1 MQRTMTENTP
11 RKPRT
16 PDGYR
21 KPVDWKR
28 TSNDQK
34 AIKVAVIAIIVLLG
48 FAAFILVGV
57 LLRLGWEMVP

>member
-1 MQRTMTENTP
+1 MRSTMTDTP
-11 RKPRT
+11 PPKPRT

-34 AIKVAVIAIIVLLG
+34 VVKVAIVAIVLLIG
-48 FAAFILVGV
+48 FAAFVLAGV
-57 LLRLGWEMVP
+57 LIRLGWEMVP